1 MWDFNRR
8 LIVNIVR
15 PKVMSL
21 VLLALVCPR
30 PRAQADD
37 ILLKIDDAPDHG
49 LVVADVDFTD
59 AAQWCEL
66 DPVDPATVQA
76 RQLVDDKLVPVQF
89 VPGAD
94 YHPKTRVAGTL
105 ILRLPAGGSARLR
118 LAFDADASGD
128 EQARVEKPFDGTV
141 ASKARRIVHSAA
153 KMGGLPSRF
162 EFVGSGKV
170 FERFRWNDRVHDSEA
185 GSFTL
190 TSDTEGQVQRVSS
203 GRLATVVRVSARYL
217 QSGVKQPDSR
227 PEATYDWCY
236 LNDSPLVRVTAT
248 ATQQPMEPWNEAHFL
263 ELNFPG
269 DDFPEWA
276 GGEPAKRGK
285 FEWQTKGFHFDQWGA
300 VVDGNH
306 AIAMLDCGRALFY
319 DHRGGSYL
327 HAHGSKAWQAWVEP
341 KRQWS
346 AWLWIGAADDV
357 VQAIRW
363 ARAALP
369 TKADVE
375 VTVATVDEKIA
386 ATHGDWLAAEG
397 PTRQQTWWHAAG
409 AAQLAGRGR
418 YQDAL
423 ETAQGREPDNWTVV
437 EAGDLGM
444 IVERGEKGIRLLSLF
459 DSHAGQQL
467 MSPGGAP
474 LFELTLRHAE
484 TKEEVRLTADTGW
497 RDVQVDSTAQKPDL
511 EFRWTAPVDERFGAV
526 EVLVRATPDAVGS
539 SIAWRM
545 SAASPSEDWSLW
557 HVVFPK
563 VAINELGPDSK
574 LFVPRAAG
582 QLEEN
587 AWRRALNSSGRYPS
601 GWTSMQYMAAYAA
614 NGSTGLYTGI
624 HDPFGSTKEVKAESL
639 PNRRQVVLSFDHPVP
654 QMGKAGNRFELCGKA
669 VWQRL
674 AGDWF
679 DAAMIYRRWVRDE
692 AKWYPKLTAE
702 GRTDTPRWMREL
714 SVWGLGGGDPKS
726 GLPVLQEFRDK
737 MALPVG
743 FHWYNWHQ
751 IPFDND
757 YPHYF
762 PADEG
767 FADAVELLQ
776 KKNIYVMPYINGRL
790 WDTRDK
796 GVEDFQFSKLALAAA
811 TKDEQDKP
819 HTEVYGSKETDGSK
833 VELAAMCPSTDLWQ
847 NKIREIVLRLMNE
860 CGVRGVYIDQVAAA
874 RPRLCFDDSHGH
886 PVGGGH
892 WWTEAYWKML
902 DAIQSQMPDDRMLTT
917 ECNAEPYAKWFDGYL
932 TWHWQYDGQVP
943 AFPAVYGGAIQMFGR
958 AYRAGPTKD
967 LALRM
972 KAGQQLV
979 FGEQIGWINP
989 QVVREKE
996 NFAFL
1001 HQIVHLRWRLR
1012 RYFYAGQMA
1021 RPPRLGGDIPTV
1033 TADWQWHG
1041 VWPVTTAAAMSG
1053 VWQLPD
1059 ENKTVLLMVNV
1070 SDQPIA
1076 THLELDAAEYG
1087 ISSDRLRVAVIRSDG
1102 QGESFTLSRSF
1113 RHDLTLPPRTAV
1125 AWELVPLE

>member
-1 MWDFNRR
+1 VNAFHR
-8 LIVNIVR
+8 NIV
-15 PKVMSL
+15 SL
-21 VLLALVCPR
+21 VLVALACLFPCAR
-30 PRAQADD
+30 ADD
-37 ILLKIDDAPDHG
+37 ILLKIDDVPDHG
-49 LVVADVDFTD
+49 LVVAEVDLTD
-59 AAQWCEL
+59 AAQWCG
-66 DPVDPATVQA
+66 VDPIDPTTVQA
-76 RQLVDDKLVPVQF
+76 RQLPDDTPVPVQF

-105 ILRLPAGGSARLR
+105 IFRLPAGGSARLR
-118 LAFDADASGD
+118 LAFDADGAGD
-128 EQARVEKPFDGTV
+128 KNARVEKPFDGTV
-141 ASKARRIVHSAA
+141 ASKTCRVVHSAA

-170 FERFRWNDRVHDSEA
+170 FDRFRWNDRVHDRET

-190 TSDTEGQVQRVSS
+190 ASDTKGRVERVSS
-203 GRLATVVRVSARYL
+203 GPLATVVRLRARYM
-217 QSGVKQPDSR
+217 QSGDKLPGSR

-236 LNDSPLVRVTAT
+236 LKDSPLVRVSAT
-248 ATQQPMEPWNEAHFL
+248 ATQQPAGPWSEAHFL

-276 GGEPAKRGK
+276 GGEPTKRGK
-285 FEWQTKGFHFDQWGA
+285 FEKQTRSFHFDNWGA
-300 VVDGNH
+300 LVDGNH
-306 AIAMLDCGRALFY
+306 AIAMLDCGRALFC

-327 HAHGSKAWQAWVEP
+327 HAHGSKAWQTWAKP
-341 KRQWS
+341 TRHWS

-357 VQAIRW
+357 V
-363 ARAALP
+363 RAVRSAATALP
-369 TKADVE
+369 TKAGVK
-375 VTVATVDEKIA
+375 VTVASIDQKIA
-386 ATHGDWLAAEG
+386 AARRNWLSTKG
-397 PTRQQTWWHAAG
+397 TTRQQTWWHVAG

-418 YQDAL
+418 FRDAL
-423 ETAQGREPDNWTVV
+423 ETAEGREPDNWTVV
-437 EAGDLGM
+437 QAGGLGM
-444 IVERGEKGIRLLSLF
+444 IVEQAEEGIRLLSLS
-459 DSHAGQQL
+459 DPNSGQQL
-467 MSPGGAP
+467 ISAGGAP
-474 LFELTLRHAE
+474 LFELTLRHVD
-484 TKEEVRLTADTGW
+484 TKEEVRLTADAGW
-497 RDVQVDSTAQKPDL
+497 REVQVASTAQKQDL
-511 EFRWTAPVDERFGAV
+511 KFRWSTPVDERLGAV
-526 EVLVRATPDAVGS
+526 EVLVRATPDEAES
-539 SIAWRM
+539 SISWKL
-545 SAASPSEDWSLW
+545 SATSPSNDWSLW
-557 HVVFPK
+557 RVVFPK
-563 VAINELGPDSK
+563 IAINELGPEST

-587 AWRRALNSSGRYPS
+587 AWRRAMNFGGRYPS
-601 GWTSMQYMAAYAA
+601 GWTTMQYMAAYAA
-614 NGSTGLYTGI
+614 DGSTGFYTGI
-624 HDPFGSTKEVKAESL
+624 HDPFGSTKEVKAESR
-639 PNRRQVVLSFDHPVP
+639 PDRRQVVLSFEHPVP
-654 QMGKAGNRFELCGKA
+654 QMGKAGNRFELCGMA

-679 DAAMIYRRWVRDE
+679 DAAKIYRRWVRE
-692 AKWYPKLTAE
+692 HAKWYPELTAE
-702 GRTDTPRWMREL
+702 GRADTPHWMREL
-714 SVWGLGGGDPKS
+714 PVWALGGGDPKS
-726 GLPVLQEFRDK
+726 GLPVLQQFGSE
-737 MALPVG
+737 MGLPVG

-762 PADEG
+762 PADKG
-767 FADAVELLQ
+767 FADAVKLLQ
-776 KKNIYVMPYINGRL
+776 QKNIYVMPYINGRL

-796 GVEDFQFSKLALAAA
+796 GVEDFEFSKLALAAA
-811 TKDEQDKP
+811 TKDERGKP
-819 HTEVYGSKETDGSK
+819 YTEVYGSKEADGSK

-847 NKIREIVLRLMNE
+847 RRVRGIVLRLMNE

-874 RPRLCFDDSHGH
+874 QPRLCFDGSHGH

-902 DAIQSQMPDDRMLTT
+902 DAIGREMPDDRILTT
-917 ECNAEPYAKWFDGYL
+917 ECNAEPYVKWFDGYL

-979 FGEQIGWINP
+979 FGEQIGWIDP

-1001 HQIVHLRWRLR
+1001 RQIVHLRWLLR

-1021 RPPRLGGDIPTV
+1021 RPPRLGGEIPTV

-1053 VWQLPD
+1053 AWQVPN
-1059 ENKTVLLMVNV
+1059 EKRAVLLMVNV
-1070 SDQPIA
+1070 ADQPIA
-1076 THLELDAAEYG
+1076 TFLELDAAEYG
-1087 ISSDRLRVAVIRSDG
+1087 IVGDRVRVAVIGSNGR
-1102 QGESFTLSRSF
+1102 GESFTLTRSF
-1113 RHDLTLPPRTAV
+1113 RRDLTLPPRTAV